1 MCSQL
6 LNQHGIKFA
15 LRYLYD
21 EKDSN
26 NVVSAAWNT
35 VPKFSETKIKK
46 HKCSSSKDAK
56 LSGFD
61 LNPGKQERKMKKR
74 RK

>member
-1 MCSQL
+1 
-6 LNQHGIKFA
+6 
-15 LRYLYD
+15 LYN

-26 NVVSAAWNT
+26 NVVSAACNT

-46 HKCSSSKDAK
+46 HKCSSKDTK
-56 LSGFD
+56 SSCFD
-61 LNPGKQERKMKKR
+61 LNPAKQERKMKKR